1 LYYRESEDKES
12 RISMKDYTV
21 SIYEKVA
28 HIVDVQADSEDE
40 AYDKAYEVIS
50 LGKPYDIEAVEFTGE
65 WRAEEA

>member
-1 LYYRESEDKES
+1 MIGNQKIKES
-12 RISMKDYTV
+12 RISMAEYTV

-28 HIVDVQADSEDE
+28 HIVTVEADSEDE

-50 LGKPYDIEAVEFTGE
+50 LGKPYDIEAGEFTGE

>member
-1 LYYRESEDKES
+1 MAE
-12 RISMKDYTV
+12 YTV

-40 AYDKAYEVIS
+40 AYDKAYEAIS

-65 WRAEEA
+65 WRAELS